1 MSEIFN
7 YSPEFVSADE
17 LLTLANY
24 YTQQITLIDEKLEN
38 PHLAAAD
45 RKTLRKEKFRL
56 MNLRYYLRI
65 CHRARTTGNYQQN

>member
-24 YTQQITLIDEKLEN
+24 YTQQITLIDEQTEN

-45 RKTLRKEKFRL
+45 RKRLRKEKFRL
-56 MNLRYYLRI
+56 MNRRYYLRI
-65 CHRARTTGNYQQN
+65 CYRARTTGNYKQN